1 MPRLVFGQAQL
12 RGYWTSILLPLVLMI
27 GCFRRRWNRIF
38 DELLVGGANVGGA
51 NIGAITKRFMII
63 TATSASGNGSLGS
76 FLPRGVS
83 AGIPREGHLK
93 ALQPMQRQLALW
105 R

>member
-12 RGYWTSILLPLVLMI
+12 RGYWTLILLPLVLMI

-38 DELLVGGANVGGA
+38 DELLVGGAN
-51 NIGAITKRFMII
+51 IGAITKRFMII
-63 TATSASGNGSLGS
+63 TATSASGNVSLGS

-93 ALQPMQRQLALW
+93 APQPMQRQLALW